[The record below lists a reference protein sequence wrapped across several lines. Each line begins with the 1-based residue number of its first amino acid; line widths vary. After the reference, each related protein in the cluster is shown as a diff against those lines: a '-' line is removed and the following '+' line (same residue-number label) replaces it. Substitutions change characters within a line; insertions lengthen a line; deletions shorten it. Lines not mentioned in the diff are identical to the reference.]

1 MERKI
6 RVHFLTGEEKEVTVA
21 EAKRI
26 LNEVYNDPMGGLVAD
41 GKTNEVIS
49 QIGPDVED
57 IVVLEMM
64 IGGG

>member
-6 RVHFLTGEEKEVTVA
+6 KVHFWSGEEKEVTVA
-21 EAKRI
+21 EAERI
-26 LNEVYNDPMGGLVAD
+26 LQEVYNDPMGGLVAD

-57 IVVLEMM
+57 IVVELLK
-64 IGGG
+64 

>member
-6 RVHFLTGEEKEVTVA
+6 KVHFSTGEEKEVTVA
-21 EAKRI
+21 EAERI
-26 LNEVYNDPMGGLVAD
+26 LKEVYSDPGGGLVAD

-49 QIGPDVED
+49 QIGPDVKD

>member
-6 RVHFLTGEEKEVTVA
+6 KVRFLTGEEKEVTVA
-21 EAKRI
+21 EAKGI
-26 LNEVYNDPMGGLVAD
+26 LNEVYNDPLGGLVAD
-41 GKTNEVIS
+41 GKTKEVIS
-49 QIGPDVED
+49 QIGPDVEE